1 MKDKLKQIFTLN
13 TILAA
18 YICAIGYGIGY
29 ALPEYFGYSPLICF
43 VISMVFGTIFYY
55 FGMKVLNS
63 KYLNESKRR
72 KIIFTV
78 IFYAC
83 YCIIS
88 LTSLNFLDH
97 DIDNDFLINLAFIIG
112 FQILAFI
119 VQYIKGSIKLKKK
132 K

>member
-1 MKDKLKQIFTLN
+1 MKEKLKQIFTLN
-13 TILAA
+13 TILIA

-29 ALPEYFGYSPLICF
+29 ALPEYFGYRPLICF
-43 VISMVFGTIFYY
+43 VISMVFGSIFYY
-55 FGMKVLNS
+55 IGMKVLNS
-63 KYLNESKRR
+63 KYFNESKKR
-72 KIIFTV
+72 KIIFTA

-83 YCIIS
+83 YFIIS

-97 DIDNDFLINLAFIIG
+97 DIDNDFFINLIFIIG

-119 VQYIKGSIKLKKK
+119 VQYIFGLLELKKK